1 MDVISTLQ
9 LRHNRRGRRLAAP
22 LVCLALGTLVLSG
35 CGSARQT
42 FGLDRKPPDEFS
54 VLTRAPLAVPPE
66 YKLRPPTPGAPRPQ
80 ELDTR
85 QQAASAV
92 FGSAP
97 QTRQQAAASSSATT
111 TGESAL
117 LNQAGAT
124 AGPAGHP
131 HHRQPGRGHGGGPE
145 HRLHRQ
151 PAVLAEAGAA
161 RHRRQREAGA
171 AAPAGERGAGQ
182 AGDRRR
188 YARDRAPPESSA
200 RRLVQLSTCSFKH
213 GCPVHWAPPACRG
226 ISVAAGRTF
235 RFPP

>member
-80 ELDTR
+80 ESDTR

-97 QTRQQAAASSSATT
+97 QNRQQAAASSAPVT

-124 AGPAGHP
+124 EV
-131 HHRQPGRGHGGGPE
+131 QPGIRTTVN
-145 HRLHRQ
+145 RD
-151 PAVLAEAGAA
+151 AA
-161 RHRRQREAGA
+161 TA
-171 AAPAGERGAGQ
+171 AAQNTGFIDSLLFWQKQDPPGTVVNAREEQQRLRENAALGKPVT
-182 AGDRRR
+182 AGDTPVIERRR
-188 YARDRAPPESSA
+188 KAPLEG
-200 RRLVQLSTCSFKH
+200 LFN
-213 GCPVHWAPPACRG
+213 
-226 ISVAAGRTF
+226 
-235 RFPP
+235 